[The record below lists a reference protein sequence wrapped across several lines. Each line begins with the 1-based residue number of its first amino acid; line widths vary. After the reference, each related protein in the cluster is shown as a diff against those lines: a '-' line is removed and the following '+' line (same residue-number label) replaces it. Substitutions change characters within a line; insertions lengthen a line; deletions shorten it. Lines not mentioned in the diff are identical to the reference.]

1 MKATY
6 LTKFLSMTL
15 PTFETDEWRSLCS
28 AATRAA
34 ASLADC
40 SALTR
45 TRVCV
50 VVSDAPPDGDRP
62 SDPAAGKSKLSI
74 SSLTASI
81 LPRASANP
89 LDEDAAKRWN
99 LSQMTLTSRSTPLQD
114 SIVLFIFTTFGEEL
128 TEGLGPRAVPALGSL
143 FPLAQD
149 PIQLMRDCT
158 WCSSSALFFGVHE
171 HLHHHDLI
179 ILSVSPSPPLWA
191 WLGSGLSFLLLSNL
205 AQLRTLGQLASLFR
219 KSVQPILISETENV
233 EMFHVEKC
241 RVIS

>member
-81 LPRASANP
+81 LPRASASP

-114 SIVLFIFTTFGEEL
+114 SIVLFIFTVFGEEL
-128 TEGLGPRAVPALGSL
+128 TEGLGPRVAGAWV
-143 FPLAQD
+143 F
-149 PIQLMRDCT
+149 
-158 WCSSSALFFGVHE
+158 
-171 HLHHHDLI
+171 
-179 ILSVSPSPPLWA
+179 VSFSTRPNTTYARLYVVFIFCFIFWSP
-191 WLGSGLSFLLLSNL
+191 
-205 AQLRTLGQLASLFR
+205 
-219 KSVQPILISETENV
+219 
-233 EMFHVEKC
+233 
-241 RVIS
+241 